1 MSQPT
6 IGFIGTGI
14 MGAPMAGHLL
24 GAGFSV
30 FVFNRTKARTE
41 PLLAAGATYKESPAD
56 AAREADI
63 VISIVSD
70 SPDVESVYLGEQGVC
85 TSLRDGTLCVDM
97 STIAPETAKHV
108 AAGVR
113 ERGGAFLDAPVSG
126 GKTGAEAGSL
136 AIMVGG
142 EAADLDRARPVFDV
156 LGKSVVHCGPVGHGQ
171 LAKLCNQIL
180 CGLNLL
186 GVCEAIVIAKR
197 AGLDPETL
205 LEAVSK
211 GAAGSWALNN
221 LGPRMIRRDF
231 APMFM
236 VDLQQKDLRIALRT
250 AAAFKVPLPGT
261 ALVSQL
267 MTANQAAGEGAE
279 GTQALIKVLERLA
292 QGSAD

>member
-14 MGAPMAGHLL
+14 MGAPMARNLL
-24 GAGFSV
+24 GAGFPV
-30 FVFNRTKARTE
+30 LVFNRTKAKTA
-41 PLLAAGATYKESPAD
+41 PLLAAGAAYRESPAA

-70 SPDVESVYLGEQGVC
+70 SPDVDSVYLGEHGAC
-85 TSLRDGTLCVDM
+85 KELRAGTLCIDM
-97 STIAPETAKHV
+97 STVAPETAKHV

-113 ERGGAFLDAPVSG
+113 ERDGAFLDAPVSG
-126 GKTGAEAGSL
+126 GKTGAETGSL

-142 EAADLDRARPVFDV
+142 EAADLDRARPVFEV

-197 AGLDPETL
+197 AGLDPKTM

-211 GAAGSWALNN
+211 GAAGSWALSN

-250 AAAFKVPLPGT
+250 AAAFDVPLPGT

-267 MTANQAAGEGAE
+267 MTANQAAGEGSE

-292 QGSAD
+292 QACGD